1 MSCPRDG
8 AAIDGRR
15 ARPSACARRGPLTSA
30 RKPPWGPAHPVAI
43 RALQLASVELLAAAA
58 GVPLDP
64 ARGHVAVAV
73 SDCGNVAASGV
84 TVHASTA
91 DSSSTRFYLAGGI
104 PSPAATETEAP
115 EPFGG
120 YLNLPP
126 RLVTMEARVAALD
139 QSLGTLPLIVRPG
152 TLTIA
157 GMLPM
162 P

>member
-1 MSCPRDG
+1 LSSSQRRLACRSTRLAVTSPLPYRI
-8 AAIDGRR
+8 AA
-15 ARPSACARRGPLTSA
+15 T
-30 RKPPWGPAHPVAI
+30 WT
-43 RALQLASVELLAAAA
+43 
-58 GVPLDP
+58 
-64 ARGHVAVAV
+64 
-73 SDCGNVAASGV
+73 ASGV